1 MLTVS
6 QVNKSFGGRKLFQE
20 VSLQVNRGDRIG
32 LVGPNG
38 AGKSTLFSLILGEES
53 PDAGQITLERSAT
66 VGFLPQETA
75 AAGDETVLELA
86 MTTTPDLVRAQEIIK
101 RHESGNGSGDAAYH
115 HALHVF
121 DTHGGWQLEPKAKR
135 VLSGLAF
142 RESDFNRR
150 ASAMSGGWV
159 MRAYLAR
166 LLVMEPDLLL
176 LDEPTNHLD
185 LESLQWFQEYLKS
198 YPGAIVMIS
207 HDREFLNQLVG
218 SIVEIAQS
226 KLVRYRGHW
235 DSYVEQKA
243 AREEQQFSAYKN
255 QQKEIASL
263 QLFADRFR
271 AKASKAS
278 QAQSKLK
285 QIDRMDKIAAPAAQ
299 AKTIKFR
306 FPQPP
311 RSGLRVI
318 TLKDVDHAYGDVV
331 VYRALNFHAERG
343 QRTVLVGPNGAGK
356 STLLKLL
363 AGVLPVQ
370 HGTRTLGH
378 NARAGYFSQNRI
390 DVLSPHDTVL
400 ASARDMINPVS
411 EQTART
417 VLGSFL
423 FRGDDVFKTVRV
435 LSGGEKSRLALV
447 KLLLDPPNLL
457 LMDEPTTHLDVG
469 SIDALIGALKQ
480 YHGTLIF
487 ISHDVHFIRAIA
499 TSVLH
504 LTASPVRQ
512 LDGLGLGQAP
522 TGSGLTFYPGD
533 YQYYIDKSKALS
545 ARTALTAGSAPNNGE
560 PITDNTA
567 RKSGGLREQK
577 EQKRAEA
584 EVRKATA
591 KAKREKEARVHTLEM
606 KIAALEGQQKE
617 LVAALEDPTAYEP
630 GGRAVAINRE
640 LSAITNHLAQVT
652 AEWETVTT
660 TA

>member
-6 QVNKSFGGRKLFQE
+6 QLSKSFSGRLLFDE

-38 AGKSTLFSLILGEES
+38 AGKSTLFSLILAETS
-53 PDAGQITLERSAT
+53 PDSGQITLEKSAT
-66 VGFLPQETA
+66 IGFLPQETA

-86 MTTTPDLVRAQEIIK
+86 LATTPELVHAQKIIK
-101 RHESGNGSGDAAYH
+101 QHESGNGSDDAAYH
-115 HALHVF
+115 RALHVF
-121 DTHGGWQLEPKAKR
+121 DEHGGWQLEPKAKR
-135 VLSGLAF
+135 VLAGLAF
-142 RESDFNRR
+142 RESDFDRP
-150 ASAMSGGWV
+150 AGALSGGWI
-159 MRAYLAR
+159 MRAHLAR
-166 LLVMEPDLLL
+166 LLVTEPDLLL

-185 LESLQWFQEYLKS
+185 LESLQWFQEYLRS
-198 YPGAIVMIS
+198 YSGAIVMIS

-218 SIVEIAQS
+218 NIVEIAHS
-226 KLVRYRGHW
+226 KFIRYRGNW
-235 DSYVEQKA
+235 DNYVEQKA
-243 AREEQQFSAYKN
+243 AREEQQLSAYKN

-285 QIDRMDKIAAPAAQ
+285 QIDRMEKIAAPVARG
-299 AKTIKFR
+299 KTIKFH
-306 FPQPP
+306 FPQPV

-318 TLKDVDHAYGDVV
+318 ALKDVDHAYGDLV
-331 VYRALNFHAERG
+331 VYRGLNFHAERG

-370 HGTRTLGH
+370 HGARTLGH
-378 NARAGYFSQNRI
+378 NARVGYFSQNRI
-390 DVLSPHDTVL
+390 DVLNATHTVL
-400 ASARDMINPVS
+400 ESVLDAPKPVP

-423 FRGDDVFKTVRV
+423 FRGDDVFKSVAV

-457 LMDEPTTHLDVG
+457 LIDEPTTHLDVG

-504 LTASPVRQ
+504 INAGRLTP
-512 LDGLGLGQAP
+512 
-522 TGSGLTFYPGD
+522 YPGD
-533 YQYYIDKSKALS
+533 YQYYIDKSKAAS
-545 ARTALTAGSAPNNGE
+545 ARTALTAGQTLQDRQSNGSDTST
-560 PITDNTA
+560 PRA
-567 RKSGGLREQK
+567 RGLREQK
-577 EQKRAEA
+577 AQKRLEAEA
-584 EVRKATA
+584 RNAIA
-591 KAKREKEARVHTLEM
+591 KAKREKGKRVHELEM

-617 LVAALEDPTAYEP
+617 LVAALEDPAAYES

-640 LSAITNHLAQVT
+640 LSAVADDLVRLTN
-652 AEWETVTT
+652 EWETA
-660 TA
+660 TAAV